1 MNIADRTNNS
11 ISGYKFVD
19 NGKNKTVRKM
29 HITH

>member
-1 MNIADRTNNS
+1 MNVTDVPEGMYILV
-11 ISGYKFVD
+11 VD